1 MEEIVQDGRIETAM
15 QRPTETIDERDLE
28 RELLRKGVVRL
39 RDAARQCADCGRT
52 PLTGEHVHI
61 FPRGETVCE
70 LCRPLRRT
78 SPVDTETVRHSERG
92 LTVRVTKRAA

>member
-1 MEEIVQDGRIETAM
+1 M

-28 RELLRKGVVRL
+28 RELLRKGVGAL
-39 RDAARQCADCGRT
+39 RATAPHCADCGRT
-52 PLTGEHVHI
+52 PLTGELVHR

-78 SPVDTETVRHSERG
+78 VPEGTETVRHSERG
-92 LTVRVTKRAA
+92 LTVRVTQRAA